1 MKAPLV
7 CVIVVN
13 YNGAAYL
20 SRCVAALRAQRFR
33 DFEAIIVDNGSTDGS
48 ADALAPLPS
57 GFKLLRAGQNLGFS
71 AANNLAAREASAPW
85 LATLNPDA
93 FAEPDWLERLMLALE
108 RHPEAVMLGSTQLD
122 FKRPD
127 RLDGA
132 GDVYHVVGLAWR
144 GDHGRAR
151 GHGPVEGETFGPC
164 AAGALYR
171 RDAFLAAGGFD
182 ERFFCYCEDID
193 LAFRLRLAGATCIQ
207 VADAVIRHVGSGIT
221 GARSDFAVYHGT
233 RNRLWT
239 FVKNM
244 PGPLFWPLLPV
255 HLLANLMVLQRSLVQ
270 GTFRPTARGL
280 LDGFR
285 GLGPI
290 WAARRDIQRKRCA
303 STADIARALTW
314 SPMTLLRRAS
324 DIRPVA
330 GAKASV
336 PPAVPPASSGP
347 EHVTQ

>member
-1 MKAPLV
+1 MNAPLV
-7 CVIVVN
+7 CVIIVN
-13 YNGAAYL
+13 YNGAPYL
-20 SRCVAALRAQRFR
+20 SRCVEALRAQTFR
-33 DFEAIIVDNGSTDGS
+33 DFEAIIVDNGSNDGS

-57 GFKLLRAGQNLGFS
+57 GFKLLRAGRNLGFS
-71 AANNLAAREASAPW
+71 AANNLAAREASASW

-93 FAEPDWLERLMLALE
+93 FAEPDWLESLMFAVE
-108 RHPEAVMLGSTQLD
+108 RHPEAVMLGSTQID

-127 RLDGA
+127 RLDGV
-132 GDVYHVVGLAWR
+132 GDVYHAVGLAWR
-144 GDHGRAR
+144 GDHGRPLD
-151 GHGPVEGETFGPC
+151 HGLVEGETFGPC

-171 RDAFLAAGGFD
+171 RDAFLAVGGFD

-239 FVKNM
+239 FIKNM
-244 PGPLFWPLLPV
+244 PGPLFWPLLPA
-255 HLLANLMVLQRSLVQ
+255 HLLANLIVLQCSLAQ
-270 GTFRPTARGL
+270 GTFRPTLRGL

-290 WAARRDIQRKRCA
+290 WAARREIQRKRCA
-303 STADIARALTW
+303 STSDIARALTW
-314 SPMTLLRRAS
+314 PPITLLRRAS

-336 PPAVPPASSGP
+336 LPASSGS